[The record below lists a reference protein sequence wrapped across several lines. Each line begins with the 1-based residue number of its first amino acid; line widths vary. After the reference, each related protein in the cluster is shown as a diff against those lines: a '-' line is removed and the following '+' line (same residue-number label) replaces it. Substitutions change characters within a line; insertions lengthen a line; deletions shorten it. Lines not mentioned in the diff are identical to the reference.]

1 MIETWSSLLEFSQE
15 RHADNASQ
23 YGYMESLYD
32 SYFSSGFLFSY
43 GAYIFGDDNTDT
55 NDIGFAAGDAEKG
68 AKIIQQLASAMNE
81 ESIDDTITT
90 SAYSK
95 LADGTYF
102 ATMST
107 PDVYSTFLDELIK
120 TYENEGKS
128 EEEAKELAS
137 ENLVMVSLPQL
148 PESGDLTDD
157 SSELIDTKM
166 MGGVNGYA
174 ISAYTNYPNASLAF
188 INFATSYENIVKR
201 YEMLGIVP
209 TREDVVKEIGGV
221 TEAVYENLENDNIV
235 LMPSNA
241 AVSQIWTPTQT
252 FFADITKDVFRS
264 ESDKK
269 YKTNEDLKQGLEKVT
284 QQISDAI
291 HTLE

>member
-43 GAYIFGDDNTDT
+43 GAYIFGDNNTDT

-201 YEMLGIVP
+201 YEMLGVVP

-221 TEAVYENLENDNIV
+221 TDAVYENLENDNIV